1 MRALVMR
8 SLVTAALGVL
18 LPLSTIAIAAE
29 QPTDPEAT
37 FHAGTIEW
45 VDAYNAGEP
54 DRIIALYAGDAVVM
68 PPDAPSVT
76 GDAALRS
83 FLADEM
89 AGARKG
95 GITIVLTGDD
105 ESGMSGDLGWHHGT
119 FKVVGEGGASLGTGK
134 FLEIWQR
141 QQGKW
146 RITRD
151 IWNNDAAPAA
161 PPAPP
166 ATAARQ

>member
-1 MRALVMR
+1 MRFLLPA
-8 SLVTAALGVL
+8 TLGVL
-18 LPLSTIAIAAE
+18 LSISATAFAADAAS
-29 QPTDPEAT
+29 DPKAA
-37 FHAGTIEW
+37 FNAGTAEW
-45 VDAYNAGEP
+45 AAAYNAGEP
-54 DRIIALYAGDAVVM
+54 DRIVALYSEDAIVM

-83 FLADEM
+83 FLADDIATTKK
-89 AGARKG
+89 AG
-95 GITIVLTGDD
+95 LTLVINGDD
-105 ESGMSGDLGWHHGT
+105 EADTSGDLGWHRGT
-119 FKVVGEGGASLGTGK
+119 FKVVNAGGGSMGTGK

-151 IWNNDAAPAA
+151 IWNNDAAPA

-166 ATAARQ
+166 APADRK

>member
-1 MRALVMR
+1 MRF
-8 SLVTAALGVL
+8 LVTAAIGML
-18 LPLSTIAIAAE
+18 LSLPAAAFAVEPPADPGAIF
-29 QPTDPEAT
+29 Q
-37 FHAGTIEW
+37 AGTNEW
-45 VDAYNAGEP
+45 IDAYNAGEP
-54 DRIIALYAGDAVVM
+54 DRVIALYSQDAIVM

-89 AGARKG
+89 AAAKQNK
-95 GITIVLTGDD
+95 ITIVLTGDD
-105 ESGMSGDLGWHHGT
+105 EADTSGDLGWHRGT

-151 IWNNDAAPAA
+151 IWNNDASTAAPAV
-161 PPAPP
+161 PPS
-166 ATAARQ
+166 TADRK

>member
-1 MRALVMR
+1 MRF
-8 SLVTAALGVL
+8 LVTAAIGVL
-18 LPLSTIAIAAE
+18 LSLSTTAFAAE

-45 VDAYNAGEP
+45 IGAYNAGEP
-54 DRIIALYAGDAVVM
+54 DRIIALYSEDAIVM

-89 AGARKG
+89 AEAKKG

-105 ESGMSGDLGWHHGT
+105 EADTSGDLGWHRGT

-134 FLEIWQR
+134 YLEIWER

-151 IWNNDAAPAA
+151 IWNNDAAPP

-166 ATAARQ
+166 ATANRK

>member
-1 MRALVMR
+1 MRFLLPA
-8 SLVTAALGVL
+8 TLGVL
-18 LPLSTIAIAAE
+18 LSISATAFAADAAS
-29 QPTDPEAT
+29 DPKAA
-37 FHAGTIEW
+37 FNAGTAEW
-45 VDAYNAGEP
+45 AAAYNAGEP
-54 DRIIALYAGDAVVM
+54 DRIVALYSEDAIVM

-89 AGARKG
+89 AEAKKG

-105 ESGMSGDLGWHHGT
+105 EADTSGDLGWHRGT

-134 FLEIWQR
+134 YLEIWER

-151 IWNNDAAPAA
+151 IWNNDAAPP

-166 ATAARQ
+166 ATANPK

>member
-1 MRALVMR
+1 MRFLMP
-8 SLVTAALGVL
+8 AALGVL
-18 LPLSTIAIAAE
+18 LALSATAFAGDAPSDPKAA
-29 QPTDPEAT
+29 
-37 FHAGTIEW
+37 FNAGTAEW
-45 VDAYNAGEP
+45 AAAYNAGEP
-54 DRIIALYAGDAVVM
+54 DRIIALYSGDAIVM

>member
-1 MRALVMR
+1 MRFLVP
-8 SLVTAALGVL
+8 AAIGVL
-18 LPLSTIAIAAE
+18 LSLSTTVFAAE
-29 QPTDPEAT
+29 HPVDPAAT

-54 DRIIALYAGDAVVM
+54 DRVIALYAGDAIVM
-68 PPDAPSVT
+68 PPDAPSVS

-89 AGARKG
+89 AEAKKS

-105 ESGMSGDLGWHHGT
+105 EADTSGDLGWHRGT
-119 FKVVGEGGASLGTGK
+119 FKVVGAGGASLGTGK

-141 QQGKW
+141 QQGQW

-151 IWNNDAAPAA
+151 IWNNDAAAAA
-161 PPAPP
+161 PPPP
-166 ATAARQ
+166 ATAGQK

>member
-1 MRALVMR
+1 MRF
-8 SLVTAALGVL
+8 LVTAAIGVL
-18 LPLSTIAIAAE
+18 LSLSTTAFAAE

-37 FHAGTIEW
+37 FKAGTIEW
-45 VDAYNAGEP
+45 IDAYNTGEP
-54 DRIIALYAGDAVVM
+54 DRIIALYSEDAIVM

-89 AGARKG
+89 AEAKKG

-105 ESGMSGDLGWHHGT
+105 EADTSGDLGWHRGT
-119 FKVVGEGGASLGTGK
+119 FKVIGEGGASLGTGK
-134 FLEIWQR
+134 YLEIWER
-141 QQGKW
+141 EQGKW

-151 IWNNDAAPAA
+151 IWNNDAAPP

-166 ATAARQ
+166 ATANRK

>member
-1 MRALVMR
+1 MRF
-8 SLVTAALGVL
+8 LVTAAIGVL
-18 LPLSTIAIAAE
+18 LSLSAPAFAAV
-29 QPTDPEAT
+29 QPADPETT

-45 VDAYNAGEP
+45 VAAYNAGEP
-54 DRIIALYAGDAVVM
+54 DRIIALYSEDAIVM

-89 AGARKG
+89 AEAKKG

-105 ESGMSGDLGWHHGT
+105 EADTSGDLGWHRGT

-134 FLEIWQR
+134 YLEIWER

-151 IWNNDAAPAA
+151 IWNNDAAPP

-166 ATAARQ
+166 ATANRK

>member
-1 MRALVMR
+1 MRF
-8 SLVTAALGVL
+8 LVTAAIGVL
-18 LPLSTIAIAAE
+18 LSLSTTAFAAE

-37 FHAGTIEW
+37 FKAGTIEW
-45 VDAYNAGEP
+45 IDAYNAGEP
-54 DRIIALYAGDAVVM
+54 DRIIALYSEDAIVM

-89 AGARKG
+89 AEAKKG
-95 GITIVLTGDD
+95 RITIILTGDD
-105 ESGMSGDLGWHHGT
+105 EADTSGDLGWHRGT

-151 IWNNDAAPAA
+151 IWNNDAAAATPPPGPAA
-161 PPAPP
+161 
-166 ATAARQ
+166 TRK

>member
-1 MRALVMR
+1 MRF
-8 SLVTAALGVL
+8 LVTAAIGVL
-18 LPLSTIAIAAE
+18 LSLSTTAFAAV

-45 VDAYNAGEP
+45 IDAYNAGEP
-54 DRIIALYAGDAVVM
+54 DRIIALYSEDAIVM

-89 AGARKG
+89 AEAKKG

-105 ESGMSGDLGWHHGT
+105 EADTSGDLGWHRGT

-134 FLEIWQR
+134 YLEIWER

-151 IWNNDAAPAA
+151 IWNNDAAP
-161 PPAPP
+161 PPP
-166 ATAARQ
+166 ATANPK

>member
-1 MRALVMR
+1 MR

-54 DRIIALYAGDAVVM
+54 DRIIALYAGDAIVM

-76 GDAALRS
+76 GDAALRT
-83 FLADEM
+83 FLADDIATTKK
-89 AGARKG
+89 AG
-95 GITIVLTGDD
+95 LTLVINGDD
-105 ESGMSGDLGWHHGT
+105 EADTSGDLGWHRGT
-119 FKVVGEGGASLGTGK
+119 FKVVNAGGGSMGTGK

>member
-1 MRALVMR
+1 MRF
-8 SLVTAALGVL
+8 LVTAAIGVL
-18 LPLSTIAIAAE
+18 LSLSTTAFAAE

-45 VDAYNAGEP
+45 IDAYNAGEP
-54 DRIIALYAGDAVVM
+54 DRIIALYSEDAIVM

-89 AGARKG
+89 AEAKKG

-105 ESGMSGDLGWHHGT
+105 EADTSGDLGWHRGT

-134 FLEIWQR
+134 YLEIWER

-166 ATAARQ
+166 ATADRK

>member
-1 MRALVMR
+1 MRF
-8 SLVTAALGVL
+8 LVTAAIGVL
-18 LPLSTIAIAAE
+18 LSLSTTASAAE
-29 QPTDPEAT
+29 QPNDPKAS

-45 VDAYNAGEP
+45 IDAYNAGEP
-54 DRIIALYAGDAVVM
+54 DRIIALYAEDAIVM

-83 FLADEM
+83 FLGDEM
-89 AGARKG
+89 AEAKKG

-105 ESGMSGDLGWHHGT
+105 EADTSGDLGWHRGT

-134 FLEIWQR
+134 YLEIWQR

-151 IWNNDAAPAA
+151 IWNNDAAPA

-166 ATAARQ
+166 ATADRK